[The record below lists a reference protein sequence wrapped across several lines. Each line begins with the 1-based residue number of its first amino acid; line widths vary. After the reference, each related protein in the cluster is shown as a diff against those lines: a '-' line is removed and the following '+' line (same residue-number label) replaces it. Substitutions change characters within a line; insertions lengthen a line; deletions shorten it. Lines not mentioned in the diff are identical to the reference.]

1 MIVAAADLD
10 NFVERIFSAAGSASE
25 EARVIAAHLVEANLT
40 GHDSHGISLI
50 PEYLKN
56 LKAGNVKPNAK
67 GKLVRSDGS
76 ILVYDGERGYG
87 QVIGR
92 LATDLAIATAKKSGL
107 ALLALRNSYHIGRV
121 GTYGEQCARAGL
133 VSIHFVN
140 AIGHQPRV
148 APHGGRDAR
157 LPTNPF
163 CVAIPATEH
172 QPMIV
177 LDMATSKIAQGK
189 VRVARNSGKQLP
201 PGMLLDEAGEPTID
215 PNVMFNAP
223 PGSIL
228 TVGEHKGYGISLVCE
243 ILAGVFTEGT
253 TIHPGNKRDGSALNN
268 MLMIVFDP
276 GRTSNMEWAR
286 REIDQ
291 LVDYVKA
298 SPSQSAD
305 RRVMVPGDPERASKK
320 ARLSGG
326 LPVDDGTW
334 SQVCEA
340 ARAVGVNDCP
350 GAPQSSAPASR

>member
-1 MIVAAADLD
+1 MIVSAGDLQ
-10 NFVERIFSAAGSASE
+10 NFVERIFSAAGSAPE
-25 EARVIAAHLVEANLT
+25 EARTVAAHLVEANLT

-50 PEYLKN
+50 PEYLRN
-56 LKAGNVKPNAK
+56 LKAGNINPNTA
-67 GKLVRSDGS
+67 GNLVRRDGS
-76 ILVYDGERGYG
+76 ILVYDGQRGYG
-87 QVIGR
+87 QVVGK
-92 LATDLAIATAKKSGL
+92 LATELAIDAAKKSGL

-121 GTYGEQCARAGL
+121 GTYGEQCARSGL

-163 CVAIPATEH
+163 CVAIPATDR

-189 VRVARNSGKQLP
+189 VRVARNSGKQVA
-201 PGMLLDEAGEPTID
+201 PGQLLDEAGEPTTD
-215 PNVMFNAP
+215 PNVMFAKP

-253 TIHPGNKRDGSALNN
+253 TIQPGNKQDGSAVNN

-276 GRTSNMEWAR
+276 ARTSNMDWAR
-286 REIDQ
+286 REIDL
-291 LVDYVKA
+291 LVDYVKG
-298 SPSQSAD
+298 SPPRSAD
-305 RRVMVPGDPERASKK
+305 SPVLVAGDPERLTKQ
-320 ARLSGG
+320 ARTDHG

-340 ARAVGVNDCP
+340 ANAFGVRFDAGP
-350 GAPQSSAPASR
+350 G